1 MGHETH
7 SISYTCLTNTEMLLN
22 SVSFFASVADHNCFL
37 FQDIRRYF
45 SAVGGTKKS
54 GSSHSSKEV
63 KKRNVINDSD
73 DDDMPVVVS
82 SIKRPRIVESD
93 SGVKEDVLA
102 NHCIFVSLFCR

>member
-1 MGHETH
+1 M
-7 SISYTCLTNTEMLLN
+7 
-22 SVSFFASVADHNCFL
+22 
-37 FQDIRRYF
+37 
-45 SAVGGTKKS
+45 
-54 GSSHSSKEV
+54 